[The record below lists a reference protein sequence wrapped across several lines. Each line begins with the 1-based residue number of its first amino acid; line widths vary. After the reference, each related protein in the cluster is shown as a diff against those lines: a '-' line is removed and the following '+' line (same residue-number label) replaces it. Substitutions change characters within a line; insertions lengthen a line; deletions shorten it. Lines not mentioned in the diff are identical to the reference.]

1 MKRSI
6 YFVLHYLYFLLCV
19 LLGVAGIYLAIKFS
33 VEFTFPIIIGV
44 VFILSGI
51 VGLIF
56 LTVEL
61 ILHLKGEITD

>member
-6 YFVLHYLYFLLCV
+6 YFILHYLYFLLCL
-19 LLGVAGIYLAIKFS
+19 LLGVAGIYLAIRFS
-33 VEFTFPIIIGV
+33 VEFTFPIFVGV
-44 VFILSGI
+44 TFILSGI

-61 ILHLKGEITD
+61 ILHLKGEVTD